1 MKQIIFLKKHKFN
14 QLCLK
19 LKELNIDIK
28 EGNYEIGCCL
38 DLEEKILYPLNVTCM
53 CCFFN
58 KNTKPLLDEEVLT
71 YFDELIMFRN
81 DKLLKKLYKKANKNT
96 YRPIN

>member
-58 KNTKPLLDEEVLT
+58 KNTNMILT
-71 YFDELIMFRN
+71 HLFGSII
-81 DKLLKKLYKKANKNT
+81 KKEGGKTDGKSID
-96 YRPIN
+96 RRR